1 MAAKKEPEAVPV
13 AAETIES
20 IETPKEPR
28 PVPPSPAAG
37 GRYVQ
42 DPETGELV
50 RAEFTIE
57 RTAQ

>member
-1 MAAKKEPEAVPV
+1 MAAKKLPEAVPV
-13 AAETIES
+13 AAEAIE
-20 IETPKEPR
+20 ETPEAR

-42 DPETGELV
+42 DAETGELARV
-50 RAEFTIE
+50 EFTIE

>member
-1 MAAKKEPEAVPV
+1 MAAKKLPEAVPV
-13 AAETIES
+13 AADAIEET
-20 IETPKEPR
+20 TEPR

-42 DPETGELV
+42 DPETGELI
-50 RAEFTIE
+50 RAEFTTE

>member
-1 MAAKKEPEAVPV
+1 MAAKKAPEAVPV
-13 AAETIES
+13 PAEEIE
-20 IETPKEPR
+20 ITPEPR
-28 PVPPSPAAG
+28 PAPPSPAAG

-42 DPETGELV
+42 DPETGELI

>member
-1 MAAKKEPEAVPV
+1 MAAKKLPKAVPV
-13 AAETIES
+13 AADAIE
-20 IETPKEPR
+20 ETPEPR

>member
-1 MAAKKEPEAVPV
+1 MAAKKLPDAVPV
-13 AAETIES
+13 PADEIE
-20 IETPKEPR
+20 ITPEPW

-42 DPETGELV
+42 DAETGDLARV
-50 RAEFTIE
+50 EFTTE

>member
-13 AAETIES
+13 AAETIE
-20 IETPKEPR
+20 ITKEPR

-37 GRYVQ
+37 GRYAQ
-42 DPETGELV
+42 DPETGELT
-50 RAEFTIE
+50 RIEYTTE

>member
-1 MAAKKEPEAVPV
+1 MAAKKETDAVPV
-13 AAETIES
+13 AADAIE
-20 IETPKEPR
+20 ETPEPR

-42 DPETGELV
+42 DPETGELI

>member
-1 MAAKKEPEAVPV
+1 MAAKKLPEAVPV
-13 AAETIES
+13 AAETIG
-20 IETPKEPR
+20 ITKEPR

>member
-1 MAAKKEPEAVPV
+1 MAAKKETEAVPV
-13 AAETIES
+13 AAEQIDT
-20 IETPKEPR
+20 TPEAR

-42 DPETGELV
+42 DPETGELARV
-50 RAEFTIE
+50 EFTIE

>member
-1 MAAKKEPEAVPV
+1 MAAKKLPEAVPV
-13 AAETIES
+13 AADAIE
-20 IETPKEPR
+20 ETPEPR

-42 DPETGELV
+42 DPETGELT
-50 RAEFTIE
+50 RTEYTTE

>member
-1 MAAKKEPEAVPV
+1 MAAKKLPEAVPV
-13 AAETIES
+13 AADAIE
-20 IETPKEPR
+20 ETPEPR
-28 PVPPSPAAG
+28 PVPPSPASG

>member
-1 MAAKKEPEAVPV
+1 MAAKKLPEAVPV
-13 AAETIES
+13 AAEMIE
-20 IETPKEPR
+20 ITKEPR

-42 DPETGELV
+42 DPETGELIRV
-50 RAEFTIE
+50 EHTTE

>member
-1 MAAKKEPEAVPV
+1 MAAKKLPEAVPV
-13 AAETIES
+13 AADAIEE
-20 IETPKEPR
+20 IPEPR
-28 PVPPSPAAG
+28 PVPPSPSAG

-42 DPETGELV
+42 DPETGELI

>member
-13 AAETIES
+13 AADAIEETTEA
-20 IETPKEPR
+20 R

-50 RAEFTIE
+50 RAEFTTE
-57 RTAQ
+57 RNTQ

>member
-13 AAETIES
+13 AADAIE
-20 IETPKEPR
+20 ETPEPR
-28 PVPPSPAAG
+28 PVPPSPVAG

-42 DPETGELV
+42 NPKTGELV
-50 RAEFTIE
+50 RIEYTTE

>member
-1 MAAKKEPEAVPV
+1 MAAKKLPEAVPV
-13 AAETIES
+13 PADAIEET
-20 IETPKEPR
+20 TEPR

-42 DPETGELV
+42 DPETGELIRV
-50 RAEFTIE
+50 EHTTE

>member
-13 AAETIES
+13 AAETIE
-20 IETPKEPR
+20 ITPEPR

-50 RAEFTIE
+50 RAEFTTE

>member
-1 MAAKKEPEAVPV
+1 MAAKKLPEAVPV
-13 AAETIES
+13 AAEMIE
-20 IETPKEPR
+20 ITKEPR

>member
-13 AAETIES
+13 AAETIE
-20 IETPKEPR
+20 ITPEPR

-42 DPETGELV
+42 DAETGELV